1 MQGKSSLKKAELLS
15 LVDAVFAVWPS
26 DQIDRKAVYRVW
38 WRYLA
43 DIDFSKAQ
51 VALDAHVLRC
61 VDPGANDGPL
71 RGSQR
76 PTPGDIRR
84 AVIDE
89 GHRTWPTADEAWSI
103 AEDRIH
109 TIQSGGQAPALPDPE
124 IETAIGASL
133 KISGVNRHA
142 FFTAWRT
149 ISAERAQARYGVA
162 DDAPSFHTE

>member
-1 MQGKSSLKKAELLS
+1 LKKAELLS

-43 DIDFSKAQ
+43 DIDFVQAQ
-51 VALDAHVLRC
+51 TALDAHILRC
-61 VDPGANDGPL
+61 VDPGANEGAL

-89 GHRTWPTADEAWSI
+89 GHRNWPTTDEAWAI
-103 AEDRIH
+103 AEERIH
-109 TIQSGGQAPALPDPE
+109 TIQSGGQAPPLPDPE
-124 IETAIGASL
+124 IDTAIGTTL

-142 FFTAWRT
+142 FFTAWKT
-149 ISAERAQARYGVA
+149 ISVERAQTRYGVPET
-162 DDAPSFHTE
+162 APSLHTE